1 MRLSVRKMFD
11 DPSMDIG
18 FDLDVL
24 ITQFRWL
31 EEGKMDEKLVKSAIK
46 AARKRINVN
55 LKTYPELK
63 RELPD
68 LLMESYSIIKESLT
82 DKSSPKECK
91 WTLDNLLDKDYYPLR
106 RTLTLVK

>member
-1 MRLSVRKMFD
+1 MRKMFD
-11 DPSMDIG
+11 DPSIDID

-31 EEGKMDEKLVKSAIK
+31 EEGKMDEKLVK

-63 RELPD
+63 HELPD
-68 LLMESYSIIKESLT
+68 LLMESYSIIKESMT
-82 DKSSPKECK
+82 DKSLSEECK

-106 RTLTLVK
+106 KTLTLVK